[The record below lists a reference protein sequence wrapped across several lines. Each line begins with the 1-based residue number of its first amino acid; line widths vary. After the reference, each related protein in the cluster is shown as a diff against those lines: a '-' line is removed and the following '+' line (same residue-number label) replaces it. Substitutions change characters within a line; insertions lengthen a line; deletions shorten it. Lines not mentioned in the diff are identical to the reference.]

1 MSAWTF
7 FSSRAFHCTKSRIS
21 GWSASTTTIF
31 AARRVMPPD
40 FVAPAAR
47 SSTSRK
53 LIRPLEV
60 PPPESRSI
68 FPRSLEKLVPL
79 PEPYL
84 KTRASSCTR
93 LKIESRS
100 SLQLWMKQAD
110 TCGRLYASSVLYA
123 VPVARSTA

>member
-1 MSAWTF
+1 MV
-7 FSSRAFHCTKSRIS
+7 
-21 GWSASTTTIF
+21 GVTTTIL

-40 FVAPAAR
+40 LVAPAAR

-60 PPPESRSI
+60 PPPERRSI
-68 FPRSLEKLVPL
+68 LPRSLEKFVPL

-84 KTRASSCTR
+84 KTRASSWTR
-93 LKIESRS
+93 LKMDSRS

-110 TCGRLYASSVLYA
+110 TCGRL
-123 VPVARSTA
+123 